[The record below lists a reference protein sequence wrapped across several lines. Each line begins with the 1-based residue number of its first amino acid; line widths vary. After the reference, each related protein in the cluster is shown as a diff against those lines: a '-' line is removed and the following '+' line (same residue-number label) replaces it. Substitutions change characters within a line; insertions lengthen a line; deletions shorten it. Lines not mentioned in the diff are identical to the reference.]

1 MAADPSGA
9 AAAGASAAV
18 GARLFGVALAPGYG
32 VGNALTYLFAAFVTI
47 GMLAFVSFI
56 QPFLLNA
63 NLAMPEGEQ
72 GRALAVLNTANEI
85 VALLLVAPIG
95 ALSDRIGRRPVYAL
109 GFLWLA
115 AGFFLYPLART
126 FPQLLACAL
135 FFSVGVAAVGCMLAA
150 VLADTPREPSRGLFT
165 GITGFCQ
172 GLGAM
177 LAVLL
182 LGRLPQRLAESG
194 WDTVMAGRLT
204 LGIAAALCV
213 LTAIVCR
220 LGLCPGV
227 PSEREERRPLA
238 VLMRE
243 GLAAA
248 RRNPRIWFAFM
259 LQFVSFA
266 DRIVIGT
273 FFTLRLQ
280 QSAIERGLSVTE
292 AASAAR
298 IPYVTAQAA
307 ALLVAI
313 GFGLLLDRIDRIK
326 VGVIAMA
333 VAGLGYFAGGFV
345 DDPQSAWILP
355 VAALLGA
362 GQVCAILAS
371 QTVLGQ
377 EAPPAVR
384 GAVFGLAGISA
395 SAGIL
400 FTNIFGG
407 TLFDLVG
414 KGAPFFL
421 IGAVNAGIMLFG
433 LLLLRRGSAARSTA

>member
-1 MAADPSGA
+1 
-9 AAAGASAAV
+9 
-18 GARLFGVALAPGYG
+18 
-32 VGNALTYLFAAFVTI
+32 
-47 GMLAFVSFI
+47 
-56 QPFLLNA
+56 
-63 NLAMPEGEQ
+63 
-72 GRALAVLNTANEI
+72 
-85 VALLLVAPIG
+85 
-95 ALSDRIGRRPVYAL
+95 
-109 GFLWLA
+109 
-115 AGFFLYPLART
+115 
-126 FPQLLACAL
+126 
-135 FFSVGVAAVGCMLAA
+135 
-150 VLADTPREPSRGLFT
+150 
-165 GITGFCQ
+165 
-172 GLGAM
+172 
-177 LAVLL
+177 
-182 LGRLPQRLAESG
+182 
-194 WDTVMAGRLT
+194 MAGRLT

-213 LTAIVCR
+213 LTAVVCR
-220 LGLCPGV
+220 LGLRPGV
-227 PSEREERRPLA
+227 PAEREERRPLA
-238 VLMRE
+238 ALMRE

-248 RRNPRIWFAFM
+248 RLNPRIWFAFM

-307 ALLVAI
+307 ALLVAVF
-313 GFGLLLDRIDRIK
+313 FGLMLDRVDRIK

-345 DDPQSAWILP
+345 GDPLGDWILP
-355 VAALLGA
+355 VAVLLGA

-384 GAVFGLAGISA
+384 GAVFGLAGICA

-421 IGAVNAGIMLFG
+421 IAAVNAGIMLFG
-433 LLLLRRGSAARSTA
+433 LSLLRRAPAA